1 MDRQDPTES
10 TEQAE
15 PTDPIDNTDPL
26 EPIDNMDLSDQRLRK
41 ESVEPIDHLLLLLT
55 CLKPTA
61 GLQHAGYAPLNFGA
75 LQGNLAKPNVVQGF
89 NALAPRIDLGPVDV
103 PGSHIILEEQRQG

>member
-15 PTDPIDNTDPL
+15 PTDPMDNTDPL
-26 EPIDNMDLSDQRLRK
+26 EPIDSMDLSDQRLRK

-55 CLKPTA
+55 
-61 GLQHAGYAPLNFGA
+61 GLSLPPDYNMQDTHPSTS
-75 LQGNLAKPNVVQGF
+75 
-89 NALAPRIDLGPVDV
+89 V
-103 PGSHIILEEQRQG
+103 PSRATCRSRM

>member
-55 CLKPTA
+55 YLKPTA
-61 GLQHAGYAPLNFGA
+61 RLQHAGDAPLNFGT
-75 LQGNLAKPNVVQGF
+75 LQGNLAEPDVVQGF
-89 NALAPRIDLGPVDV
+89 NAFAPRIDLGPVDI
-103 PGSHIILEEQRQG
+103 PSSHIVLEEQRQG

>member
-55 CLKPTA
+55 YLKPTA
-61 GLQHAGYAPLNFGA
+61 RLQHAGYAPLNFGT
-75 LQGNLAKPNVVQGF
+75 LQGNLPKPNVVQGF

-103 PGSHIILEEQRQG
+103 PGGHIVLEEQRQG

>member
-1 MDRQDPTES
+1 MDKQDPTES

-55 CLKPTA
+55 CLSLPP
-61 GLQHAGYAPLNFGA
+61 GYSMQETHPSTS
-75 LQGNLAKPNVVQGF
+75 
-89 NALAPRIDLGPVDV
+89 V
-103 PGSHIILEEQRQG
+103 PSRATWRSRM

>member
-41 ESVEPIDHLLLLLT
+41 ESVEPIDHLLSLLT

-61 GLQHAGYAPLNFGA
+61 GLQHAGYAPLNFGT
-75 LQGNLAKPNVVQGF
+75 LQGDLAKPNVVQGF
-89 NALAPRIDLGPVDV
+89 NAFAPRIDLGPVDV
-103 PGSHIILEEQRQG
+103 PGGHVVLEEQCQG

>member
-26 EPIDNMDLSDQRLRK
+26 EPIDNMDLSDQGIGRTNRPFTITTHV
-41 ESVEPIDHLLLLLT
+41 SQ
-55 CLKPTA
+55 PTA

-89 NALAPRIDLGPVDV
+89 NALAPRIDLGPVDI
-103 PGSHIILEEQRQG
+103 PSSHIVLEEQRQG